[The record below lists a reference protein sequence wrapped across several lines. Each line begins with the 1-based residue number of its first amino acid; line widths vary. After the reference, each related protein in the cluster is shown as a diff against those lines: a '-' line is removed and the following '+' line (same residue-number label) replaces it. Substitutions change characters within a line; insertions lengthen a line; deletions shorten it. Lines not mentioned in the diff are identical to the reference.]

1 LLVLKAL
8 PAALLATV
16 AVALGATAALAAPSK
31 FVAFK
36 TPSGNIGCIY
46 ADDPHYLRC
55 DIRSG
60 LRPRPGRPSRCR
72 DLEYGD
78 SISMNRT
85 GRAHLVCHGDT
96 ALDPRARIVKYGST
110 LRVGP
115 FACTSRT
122 TGLTCSNASR
132 HGFFLSR
139 ESYRLF

>member
-1 LLVLKAL
+1 M
-8 PAALLATV
+8 LLAASTV
-16 AVALGATAALAAPSK
+16 AALALAASTASAAPSR

-46 ADDPHYLRC
+46 ADGPHYLRC

-60 LRPRPGRPSRCR
+60 LRPRPPHPQGCQG
-72 DLEYGD
+72 EYGD

-85 GRAHLVCHGDT
+85 GRARLVCHGDT
-96 ALDPRARIVKYGST
+96 ALDPRARVVKYGST

-122 TGLTCSNASR
+122 TGLTCSNASGR
-132 HGFFLSR
+132 GFFISR
-139 ESYRLF
+139 ERYRLF